1 VKRFNIP
8 SCYFIEI
15 AMSVKTRY
23 ITTDLDIFSNQDLSE
38 LAAFFQERTYILHCG
53 WRNEDLFHLCLEPKT
68 DAGSRL
74 DKDLDNLLGAVEL
87 LPDRLKVLWLSAAE
101 VDFNIGIETG
111 DCHGHNLKVAA
122 RYLLRVAKLN
132 GTLSVTTYPAE

>member
-1 VKRFNIP
+1 
-8 SCYFIEI
+8 
-15 AMSVKTRY
+15 MSVKTRY

-74 DKDLDNLLGAVEL
+74 DKDLDNLLGAVEQ
-87 LPDRLKVLWLSAAE
+87 LPDRLKVPTASGKAE
-101 VDFNIGIETG
+101 WYSERNDIS
-111 DCHGHNLKVAA
+111 
-122 RYLLRVAKLN
+122 RRVIM
-132 GTLSVTTYPAE
+132 E